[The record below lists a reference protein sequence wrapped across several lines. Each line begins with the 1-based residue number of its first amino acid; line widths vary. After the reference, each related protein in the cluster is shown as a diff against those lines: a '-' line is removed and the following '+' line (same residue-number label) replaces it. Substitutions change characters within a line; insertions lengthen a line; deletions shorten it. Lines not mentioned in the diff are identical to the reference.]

1 MPCTPQAIANRTG
14 RTPLSSPGIYCRH
27 TRQGRWTCDPAC
39 LALQGATCQGK
50 DQQTE
55 KCQCMPGLLCGY
67 AFCGILCVGHF
78 ANLGMVF
85 SRNYS
90 VPQVPVWPI
99 FIVGKNNAGSATPA
113 PAYQHISCGLYTISY
128 PQPETLT
135 SCRPRRNRD
144 LSRGAAGS
152 YKGQSHRV
160 AGDCRRVRKQP
171 GF

>member
-55 KCQCMPGLLCGY
+55 KCQRMPGLLCGY

-135 SCRPRRNRD
+135 RFGKGLGRRRLGIRD
-144 LSRGAAGS
+144 
-152 YKGQSHRV
+152 
-160 AGDCRRVRKQP
+160 
-171 GF
+171 